1 MVTLWSTS
9 IFISVVSRFIFSSL
23 GILEFSIMEPNQW
36 CEPLSSD
43 IVWLWRNN
51 NCGFQHQGGDIFLE
65 KRNKDLRRRV
75 QHFSSYH
82 FIVHDLPL
90 CSRGVIF
97 KKNEFCIKF
106 WVWLLQKIRY
116 LPIQMM
122 SWMHKWSHQWVI
134 CTFSHEKK
142 ICMPFKDLK
151 VEHLAFSVAPQFF
164 INVFSSSKGLF
175 LKQSDHHR
183 LDTTFMFTNEP
194 GSAVV
199 RMTLILLHYRGGVYL
214 KVPELLMTGHSWVLY
229 LGQPVFCLN
238 EKFH

>member
-1 MVTLWSTS
+1 MRESPLTLCPLYSFVTYWVTPALLHCAWEDKSTAGSWWLWLMVTLWSTS
-9 IFISVVSRFIFSSL
+9 IFVSVVSCFIFSSL

-43 IVWLWRNN
+43 TVWLWRNN

-75 QHFSSYH
+75 QHYSSYH

-90 CSRGVIF
+90 CSRGLIF

-106 WVWLLQKIRY
+106 WVWLLQKIWY

-142 ICMPFKDLK
+142 FACPLK
-151 VEHLAFSVAPQFF
+151 
-164 INVFSSSKGLF
+164 
-175 LKQSDHHR
+175 
-183 LDTTFMFTNEP
+183 T
-194 GSAVV
+194 
-199 RMTLILLHYRGGVYL
+199 
-214 KVPELLMTGHSWVLY
+214 
-229 LGQPVFCLN
+229 
-238 EKFH
+238 